1 MNSVTIHGTVT
12 RKPYTSDKFAAFSVR
27 PNPEPGAQRA
37 SPILDVVAF
46 DAAPLAAARTIEEGN
61 AVVIQG
67 HLGAK
72 KATAKDR
79 STVQVD
85 GRDLWIMQVIA
96 DQIESSG
103 MAAGAPAGGSG
114 GGGRSDYPSRQPQK
128 APSMREEPPPPSDD
142 DIPF

>member
-27 PNPEPGAQRA
+27 PNADKGARTQ
-37 SPILDVVAF
+37 PILDVVAF
-46 DAAPLAAARTIEEGN
+46 DAGPLASARNLEEGS

-79 STVQVD
+79 SPVQVD

-96 DQIESSG
+96 DRIEV
-103 MAAGAPAGGSG
+103 AGASAGAGSHSG
-114 GGGRSDYPSRQPQK
+114 GGRKP
-128 APSMREEPPPPSDD
+128 REDDEEGPPPHTDS

>member
-27 PNPEPGAQRA
+27 PNPEKGSQRA
-37 SPILDVVAF
+37 APILDVVAF
-46 DAAPLAAARTIEEGN
+46 DAGPLASARALEEGS

-96 DQIESSG
+96 DRIDAP
-103 MAAGAPAGGSG
+103 AAGARGS
-114 GGGRSDYPSRQPQK
+114 RAEPEEE
-128 APSMREEPPPPSDD
+128 REGPPPLTDD
-142 DIPF
+142 DIRF

>member
-12 RKPYTSDKFAAFSVR
+12 RKPYLSDKFAAFSVR
-27 PNPEPGAQRA
+27 PNPDKGAQRA
-37 SPILDVVAF
+37 SPILDIVAF
-46 DAAPLAAARTIEEGN
+46 DAGPLASARALTEGS

-79 STVQVD
+79 SAVQVD

-96 DQIESSG
+96 DAIDAPG
-103 MAAGAPAGGSG
+103 AGASAG
-114 GGGRSDYPSRQPQK
+114 RA
-128 APSMREEPPPPSDD
+128 APDDEEGPPPLTDD
-142 DIPF
+142 DIRF